1 MPYLQVHKP
10 LWPHCNLI
18 NTLLQVISIFI
29 YGVFDDA
36 VNSSDYTASSGR
48 MTDECLIVKN
58 LKGSGHG
65 QMQVLYTVT

>member
-10 LWPHCNLI
+10 EWPYGYLI
-18 NTLLQVISIFI
+18 NTLLQVITIFI

-36 VNSSDYTASSGR
+36 VSSSDDTASSGR
-48 MTDECLIVKN
+48 MIDERLIVKN
-58 LKGSGHG
+58 QKGSGHG

>member
-10 LWPHCNLI
+10 QWPYGYVI
-18 NTLLQVISIFI
+18 KTLLQVISIFI

-36 VNSSDYTASSGR
+36 VSISDYTASSGR
-48 MTDECLIVKN
+48 MIDECLIVKN